1 MQEVGSLT
9 YLCNSK
15 TKLLFSFVD
24 DAYIVNFPCVMLLH
38 FYGQGLQGVLVP
50 RFTGSYGIYEASDID
65 RKVKMTNK
73 FEKNVSIYYEIFRH
87 M

>member
-65 RKVKMTNK
+65 RKVKTTSMYQESK
-73 FEKNVSIYYEIFRH
+73 KVLVKI
-87 M
+87 